1 MNKRTKKKLAIR
13 GNRFH
18 YSDWKQWKQIYD
30 CAVRLYGKDTVD
42 TFYSENAE
50 YARTRSYLRN
60 VIVNIT
66 NKHGNTVKVEL
77 LRDCYPGHMCEDF
90 IEDHVEIIEPFISVD
105 FNVDPNLENE
115 PINIWNSYIKG
126 EKESN
131 DES

>member
-1 MNKRTKKKLAIR
+1 MNKRNKKKLALR

-42 TFYSENAE
+42 VFYSENAE
-50 YARTRSYLRN
+50 YAGTGSYLRN
-60 VIVNIT
+60 VTVNIT
-66 NKHGNTVKVEL
+66 NKNGNTVKVEL
-77 LRDCYPGHMCEDF
+77 LRGCYPGRMCEDF
-90 IEDHVEIIEPFISVD
+90 IEDGIEITEPSIRTD
-105 FNVDPNLENE
+105 FNVDPKLENE
-115 PINIWNSYIKG
+115 LINIWNSYIKG